1 MKGKLKKRLKALEA
15 RERMVRN
22 PDMKRAEH
30 AGQTSGNSMKKEV
43 KKSGQKR
50 ESFFKSFTLADRA
63 FLLLALGTLA
73 ALILFFVACPDN
85 LMHSDTTAEVILSK
99 LLADENR
106 LITKD
111 WFYST
116 EIRIVYTQLVMV
128 PLFKIFSDF
137 GTVKLISVIL
147 CDLLLVWA
155 YFMLVKRFGMEKKW
169 AFLSLALLLAPLSN
183 EYLDMMF
190 IGCFYT
196 SQTICTYLV
205 LSYVVRS
212 KRDKKSW
219 MMQGIVLS
227 AAALILGLSGL
238 RYLAS
243 LYLPML
249 LAAIWMLI
257 AETEPEEKMEYEQ
270 KSAQDAVITC
280 EAKLQQDKKAFLKKQ
295 LGGICYL
302 LVMTVAAGIG
312 FLINKFYLAKAYSFD
327 TTSEVTFVPLSEV
340 PDRFFNSIRLMIEF
354 MGYREIQVVTPLGM
368 VNAVKCLFLLL
379 FVGIVLYLWKN
390 RRTLLD
396 KRERFFLYFFVFLFL
411 INWYMLIFTNVLM
424 QYRYWLP
431 VYVTGVLL
439 IGIFMQKVKSLTAF
453 QKPVMALFLAIVVL
467 SSLYGELWQD
477 TKYNDCEKRY
487 GYLEFLEEND
497 YDFGYATFW
506 NASVTEYLTNGQIHV
521 GSIGG
526 DDWGARP
533 YEWLSP
539 KAYYRAGF
547 HEGKTFLLL
556 ARTEEAGML
565 KGDFTIM
572 EDAECVYQDEY
583 YAIYEGQQGMY
594 LFSEGYE
601 P

>member
-1 MKGKLKKRLKALEA
+1 MNRTEC
-15 RERMVRN
+15 
-22 PDMKRAEH
+22 
-30 AGQTSGNSMKKEV
+30 AGQASGSSMKKEV

-50 ESFFKSFTLADRA
+50 EFILKSFTLADWA
-63 FLLLALGTLA
+63 FLLLALGILA
-73 ALILFFVACPDN
+73 ALILFFVVYPDN

-128 PLFKIFSDF
+128 PLFHIFSDF
-137 GTVKLISVIL
+137 GTVKLISVIIF
-147 CDLLLVWA
+147 DMLLVWA
-155 YFMLVKRFGMEKKW
+155 YFMIAKRFGMEKKW
-169 AFLSLALLLAPLSN
+169 VFLSLALLLAPLSN

-205 LSYVVRS
+205 LSYVV
-212 KRDKKSW
+212 KPKKDRRAW
-219 MMQGIVLS
+219 ILQCTILS

-249 LAAIWMLI
+249 LAAIYMLI
-257 AETEPEEKMEYEQ
+257 MEEPKDANGEPE
-270 KSAQDAVITC
+270 
-280 EAKLQQDKKAFLKKQ
+280 DKNAHVTPDKQGAMALVKKH

-302 LVMTVAAGIG
+302 LIMTVAAGIG
-312 FLINKFYLAKAYSFD
+312 FLVNKLYLAKAYSFD

-340 PDRFFNSIRLMIEF
+340 SDRFINSIKLMIEF
-354 MGYREIQVVTPLGM
+354 MGYREIQVVTPLGL
-368 VNAVKCLFLLL
+368 VNAVKCLFLLF

-390 RRTLLD
+390 RMALLD

-411 INWYMLIFTNVLM
+411 INWYMLIFTDVLM

-439 IGIFMQKVKSLTAF
+439 IGIFLQKSQMKTLLL
-453 QKPVMALFLAIVVL
+453 KPVMALFLAVVVL

-487 GYLEFLEEND
+487 GYLKYLEEND

-572 EDAECVYQDEY
+572 EDAKCVYQDEY

-594 LFSEGYE
+594 LYSEGYE